1 MAGTTIWNVIADFNT
16 TLNLKVAVGA
26 TTATL
31 DSATDDDNVA
41 LPTGTYF
48 LTLDGGSVSSKEYI
62 KCTLTG
68 TALTAI
74 QSVSRQGALTS
85 GFARTHRKGSTVT
98 ITDFASIRKITD
110 LLDGTTSNADMTFTD
125 LSFTGTTTAGLKVK
139 TLTTTQRNAITPAN
153 GQIVYDSTLGEN
165 YQYIAGSWSAVA
177 SGSVQPNASATVAG
191 KVEIATSA
199 ESIAGTDTGG
209 TGALL
214 SVLPSD
220 IKTNL
225 FTATQAQASVYGADA
240 GGDDT
245 YVVAVVPVLAA
256 YTTGQKLSFKPTTA
270 NTGAC
275 TIDFWPGVKNI
286 KTIDGNDPQT
296 GVIRANGVY
305 TVVYDGTSFILQN
318 EDFATTAN
326 KGIVE
331 MATDAETITGTDT
344 ERAVTPANLTAR
356 FPYSETFKILTSDFT
371 VVNTGTLTTIT
382 NLSGFSLESWKVY
395 EFKGIL
401 QARPSGSGGTNGL
414 DIDMVLSSSQN
425 CWFQVW
431 YSELAADTS
440 KWIAFHGRGNFSWF
454 TTQEVVSQVNDT
466 NCLTI
471 FNWRIITTST
481 CTVDFKI
488 QMDES
493 DSTGTVYTGS
503 FIRFTKLTV

>member
-1 MAGTTIWNVIADFNT
+1 M
-16 TLNLKVAVGA
+16 AVGA

-31 DSATDDDNVA
+31 DSATDDDGVA

-48 LTLDGGSVSSKEYI
+48 LTLDGGSISSKEYI

-74 QSVSRQGALTS
+74 QSVSRQGALTT
-85 GFARTHRKGSTVT
+85 GFARTHRKGAIVT
-98 ITDFASIRKITD
+98 ITDFASIRKMAD

-153 GQIVYDSTLGEN
+153 GQIVYDSDIGEN
-165 YQYIAGSWSAVA
+165 YQYIAGSWSPVS
-177 SGSVQPNASATVAG
+177 SGSTQPNASATVAG

-256 YTTGQKLSFKPTTA
+256 YTTGQELRFKPTTA

-275 TIDFWPGVKNI
+275 TIDF
-286 KTIDGNDPQT
+286 
-296 GVIRANGVY
+296 
-305 TVVYDGTSFILQN
+305 
-318 EDFATTAN
+318 
-326 KGIVE
+326 
-331 MATDAETITGTDT
+331 
-344 ERAVTPANLTAR
+344 
-356 FPYSETFKILTSDFT
+356 
-371 VVNTGTLTTIT
+371 
-382 NLSGFSLESWKVY
+382 
-395 EFKGIL
+395 
-401 QARPSGSGGTNGL
+401 
-414 DIDMVLSSSQN
+414 
-425 CWFQVW
+425 
-431 YSELAADTS
+431 
-440 KWIAFHGRGNFSWF
+440 
-454 TTQEVVSQVNDT
+454 
-466 NCLTI
+466 
-471 FNWRIITTST
+471 
-481 CTVDFKI
+481 
-488 QMDES
+488 
-493 DSTGTVYTGS
+493 
-503 FIRFTKLTV
+503 

>member
-1 MAGTTIWNVIADFNT
+1 MA
-16 TLNLKVAVGA
+16 
-26 TTATL
+26 
-31 DSATDDDNVA
+31 
-41 LPTGTYF
+41 
-48 LTLDGGSVSSKEYI
+48 
-62 KCTLTG
+62 
-68 TALTAI
+68 
-74 QSVSRQGALTS
+74 
-85 GFARTHRKGSTVT
+85 
-98 ITDFASIRKITD
+98 D
-110 LLDGTTSNADMTFTD
+110 LLDGTTSNSDMTFTD
-125 LSFTGTTTAGLKVK
+125 LSFTGTTTAWLKVK
-139 TLTTTQRNAITPAN
+139 SLTTTQRDAVSNAAN
-153 GQIVYDSTLGEN
+153 GDIIYNSTTGELN
-165 YQYIAGSWSAVA
+165 QYIAGSWSAVA

-256 YTTGQKLSFKPTTA
+256 YTTGQELRFKPTTA

-331 MATDAETITGTDT
+331 MATDAEVLTATDETRYINPKQAKDSVKWKSFVTSGSLLIDDANQSNITIAHGLWRVPHTVQLSVPGYPLSSASYDGATITQKCYNIFD
-344 ERAVTPANLTAR
+344 ANIQNAL
-356 FPYSETFKILTSDFT
+356 L
-371 VVNTGTLTTIT
+371 
-382 NLSGFSLESWKVY
+382 WY
-395 EFKGIL
+395 E
-401 QARPSGSGGTNGL
+401 
-414 DIDMVLSSSQN
+414 
-425 CWFQVW
+425 
-431 YSELAADTS
+431 ADTGADIWYWS
-440 KWIAFHGRGNFSWF
+440 ISA
-454 TTQEVVSQVNDT
+454 
-466 NCLTI
+466 I
-471 FNWRIITTST
+471 
-481 CTVDFKI
+481 
-488 QMDES
+488 
-493 DSTGTVYTGS
+493 DSTNITLAYLWSGAYSPVTYPYIMTV
-503 FIRFTKLTV
+503 IA